1 MAEPLKAQFGPDVV
15 RRLSSEI
22 SGVYAAF
29 NRRGFERDALHG
41 FEALE
46 LLDRG
51 RHLGAMLHRYLP
63 PAFGDAVDVLL
74 ATLPHDKSP
83 AGGMASFY
91 YLPHTEF
98 VRQFGVPHFKDAM
111 RALHALTQCFTG
123 EWAMRP
129 LLEKHPVM
137 CLAQLETWTR
147 DPSEHVRR
155 LVSESTR
162 PRLPW
167 APRLRQFQKEPT
179 PVIALLDVL
188 RDDPSLYV
196 RRSVANNLN
205 DIGKDHPAQ
214 LIAIARAWLKDATP
228 ERRWI
233 VQHALRN
240 AIKRGDADALS
251 LLGFGAAA
259 KLSIVASDVTPARPI
274 MGGRVTITCTLKN
287 RTRKRQTVIVDL
299 RVHFVKARGGSSAKV
314 FKLATLDLDAGASAS
329 LRKTVSLADL
339 TTRAHYPGEHR
350 VELQMNGVVTP
361 LGSFVLRKRAPGH

>member
-15 RRLSSEI
+15 RRLSVEI
-22 SGVYAAF
+22 RGVYAAF
-29 NRRGFERDALHG
+29 DRRGFDRDALRG
-41 FEALE
+41 YEALE

-51 RHLGAMLHRYLP
+51 RHLGAMLYRYLP
-63 PAFGDAVDVLL
+63 PAFSDAVDVLL

-98 VRQFGVPHFKDAM
+98 VRQFGVSHFEDAM

-123 EWAMRP
+123 EFAMRP
-129 LLEKHPVM
+129 FLEHHQASS
-137 CLAQLETWTR
+137 LAQLEKWTR
-147 DPSEHVRR
+147 DPNEHVRR

-167 APRLRQFQKEPT
+167 APRLRHFQKDPA
-179 PVIALLDVL
+179 PVIALLDLL

-214 LIAIARAWLKDATP
+214 VIAIARAWLKDATP

-240 AIKRGDADALS
+240 AIKRGDADALA
-251 LLGFGAAA
+251 LLGFGATA
-259 KLSIVASDVTPARPI
+259 KLSLVKSDVAPAQPR
-274 MGGRVTITCTLKN
+274 MGGSVTITCTLKN
-287 RTRKRQTVIVDL
+287 WTRKRQAAIVDL
-299 RVHFVKARGGSSAKV
+299 RVHFVKASGGSSVKV
-314 FKLATLDLDAGASAS
+314 FKLTTLDLAAGDSAS
-329 LRKTVSLADL
+329 IRKTVSLADL

-361 LGSFVLRKRAPGH
+361 LGSFVLRKRARGH